1 MRTGPA
7 ATARPSGATW
17 DARARTGRCPWRR
30 STSSVTPIGTSRRRS
45 PRAARWFT
53 ALLPNVL
60 FFATGP
66 ELVARVLEVTAE
78 LTAAVPSFALGFR
91 PEPSV
96 WEVIAAA

>member
-1 MRTGPA
+1 MA
-7 ATARPSGATW
+7 AIHFLRHADRHTRP
-17 DARARTGRCPWRR
+17 
-30 STSSVTPIGTSRRRS
+30 RRS
-45 PRAARWFT
+45 PRARALT

-60 FFATGP
+60 FFAPGP
-66 ELVARVLEVTAE
+66 DLVARVLEVTAE